1 MKVSYEKDQGIKIED
16 KFEWVEPVALG
27 AASLAQVHKA
37 KLKTGE
43 IVALKLQ
50 YPTLRI

>member
-1 MKVSYEKDQGIKIED
+1 VFDD
-16 KFEWVEPVALG
+16 FDPVPIG

-43 IVALKLQ
+43 KVAIKL
-50 YPTLRI
+50 